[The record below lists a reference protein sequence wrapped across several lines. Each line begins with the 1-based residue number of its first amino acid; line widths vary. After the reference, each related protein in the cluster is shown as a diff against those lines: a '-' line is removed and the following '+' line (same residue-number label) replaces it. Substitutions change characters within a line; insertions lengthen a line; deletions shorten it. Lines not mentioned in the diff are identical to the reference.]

1 MNVTEL
7 ARVLKITPAELR
19 QYLPQMGFDIG
30 LKAIKVDNVTARKV
44 INAWPQFKYR
54 LEKQK
59 QEERQLQAV
68 DAGSVEKKRVVIPAL
83 TTVRQFAELSGVP
96 VNKLLT
102 ELMRNSVFA
111 SLNERIDFDTAA
123 IVGADLGLE
132 VVLDETE
139 GQAEDQSGRLK
150 EIIALEQTADLQTRP
165 PVIVVMGHVDH
176 GKTMLL
182 DAIRRTNVIAT
193 EAGGITQHIGAYQ
206 VERHNRLITFIDTP
220 GHEAFTAMRNRGAKV
235 ADIAILVVAADDGV
249 KPQTVEAFRIIEAA
263 KIPYLVAIN
272 KIDKPDA
279 DIMRTKQELSNQLN
293 IVPEDW
299 GGKTICVPISAK
311 QGENIDELL
320 DNVLLITD
328 MEENN
333 LKANPD
339 ATAVGTVVESNID
352 KGEGVVAT
360 ILVQNGTLHVG
371 EELQCNGIAY
381 GKVRSLKDYL
391 GKNLTSVLP
400 STPVKVIGFKRAPAV
415 GDIIEVGR
423 GEKSKKTKNMMN
435 MSAPTQSVKEDEDGE
450 GGPQINLVIKSDTL
464 GSAEA
469 IEASLAKID
478 TFGVKIKILYRGLG
492 NVTEGDVTRAE
503 SSHAK
508 LIAFT
513 VNISP
518 QAEELAREK
527 QVEVKSYQIIYELLN
542 DLKEEIQILVKPDI
556 KRVDLGRIKVLAIFK
571 TGKKDQ
577 IIGGQV
583 TKGLIKPH
591 SFVEVMREGEFIAQ
605 GQLTQLQSGRQDVDQ
620 VEAGN
625 DCGLQYEGKPLIKV
639 GDALE
644 VYQEEKIYHKVK

>member
-415 GDIIEVGR
+415 GDIIEVGSR
-423 GEKSKKTKNMMN
+423 
-435 MSAPTQSVKEDEDGE
+435 
-450 GGPQINLVIKSDTL
+450 VIL
-464 GSAEA
+464 W
-469 IEASLAKID
+469 
-478 TFGVKIKILYRGLG
+478 V
-492 NVTEGDVTRAE
+492 VP
-503 SSHAK
+503 K
-508 LIAFT
+508 L
-513 VNISP
+513 
-518 QAEELAREK
+518 
-527 QVEVKSYQIIYELLN
+527 
-542 DLKEEIQILVKPDI
+542 LKLP
-556 KRVDLGRIKVLAIFK
+556 
-571 TGKKDQ
+571 
-577 IIGGQV
+577 
-583 TKGLIKPH
+583 
-591 SFVEVMREGEFIAQ
+591 
-605 GQLTQLQSGRQDVDQ
+605 
-620 VEAGN
+620 
-625 DCGLQYEGKPLIKV
+625 
-639 GDALE
+639 
-644 VYQEEKIYHKVK
+644 

>member
-68 DAGSVEKKRVVIPAL
+68 DSANVEKKRVVIPAL

-96 VNKLLT
+96 VNKLLA

-182 DAIRRTNVIAT
+182 DAIRRTNVMAT

-299 GGKTICVPISAK
+299 GGKIVCVPISAK
-311 QGENIDELL
+311 QGANIDELL
-320 DNVLLITD
+320 DTVLLIAD
-328 MEENN
+328 MEESN
-333 LKANPD
+333 LKANPT

-415 GDIIEVGR
+415 GDIIEVGK
-423 GEKSKKTKNMMN
+423 GEKSKKTKNMM
-435 MSAPTQSVKEDEDGE
+435 SLGAPTQSVTEDENGAS
-450 GGPQINLVIKSDTL
+450 GPQINLVIKSDTL

-478 TFGVKIKILYRGLG
+478 TFGVKIKILYKGLG

-583 TKGLIKPH
+583 TKGIIKPH
-591 SFVEVMREGEFIAQ
+591 SLLEVMRNDEFVTQ
-605 GQLTQLQSGRQDVDQ
+605 GQLTQLQSGKQDVDQ

-639 GDALE
+639 GDFLG

>member
-1 MNVTEL
+1 M
-7 ARVLKITPAELR
+7 
-19 QYLPQMGFDIG
+19 
-30 LKAIKVDNVTARKV
+30 
-44 INAWPQFKYR
+44 
-54 LEKQK
+54 
-59 QEERQLQAV
+59 
-68 DAGSVEKKRVVIPAL
+68 
-83 TTVRQFAELSGVP
+83 
-96 VNKLLT
+96 
-102 ELMRNSVFA
+102 
-111 SLNERIDFDTAA
+111 
-123 IVGADLGLE
+123 
-132 VVLDETE
+132 
-139 GQAEDQSGRLK
+139 
-150 EIIALEQTADLQTRP
+150 
-165 PVIVVMGHVDH
+165 
-176 GKTMLL
+176 
-182 DAIRRTNVIAT
+182 
-193 EAGGITQHIGAYQ
+193 
-206 VERHNRLITFIDTP
+206 
-220 GHEAFTAMRNRGAKV
+220 
-235 ADIAILVVAADDGV
+235 
-249 KPQTVEAFRIIEAA
+249 
-263 KIPYLVAIN
+263 
-272 KIDKPDA
+272 
-279 DIMRTKQELSNQLN
+279 
-293 IVPEDW
+293 
-299 GGKTICVPISAK
+299 
-311 QGENIDELL
+311 
-320 DNVLLITD
+320 
-328 MEENN
+328 
-333 LKANPD
+333 
-339 ATAVGTVVESNID
+339 
-352 KGEGVVAT
+352 
-360 ILVQNGTLHVG
+360 
-371 EELQCNGIAY
+371 
-381 GKVRSLKDYL
+381 
-391 GKNLTSVLP
+391 
-400 STPVKVIGFKRAPAV
+400 
-415 GDIIEVGR
+415 
-423 GEKSKKTKNMMN
+423 
-435 MSAPTQSVKEDEDGE
+435 
-450 GGPQINLVIKSDTL
+450 